1 MSCRSFLISELP
13 WRKLVLSHPY
23 ARTLSCS
30 GYRLLQADRLWV
42 SSTAPSSF
50 FLYHYSAEEV
60 WLLCSGFNSQ
70 ARSKALVVCVALY
83 VIGLALV
90 LLTASCISSLRF
102 PWIREDAIAVL
113 RRSSVGDSLL
123 SALWTLGLL
132 GWATR
137 VVCRSRPVDRL
148 NLCSNMNLALCIA
161 SVHLKY
167 EQQARL
173 DSRIWH

>member
-1 MSCRSFLISELP
+1 MEGRGGS
-13 WRKLVLSHPY
+13 LVLSHPY

-50 FLYHYSAEEV
+50 LLYHYSAEET

-70 ARSKALVVCVALY
+70 ARSRGPCSVCCLICNRLGLGAADSVLY
-83 VIGLALV
+83 LLA
-90 LLTASCISSLRF
+90 TI
-102 PWIREDAIAVL
+102 PMGQGEDARAVL
-113 RRSSVGDSLL
+113 RRSSVGDSL
-123 SALWTLGLL
+123 SPALWTLGLL

-148 NLCSNMNLALCIA
+148 NLCSIT
-161 SVHLKY
+161 ST
-167 EQQARL
+167 QRL
-173 DSRIWH
+173 LSGD